1 MKTKEFIKRV
11 EELGFKVFNES
22 DYYVIKDEYEDNV
35 ANVNKTTLTQMSTD
49 YIEWD
54 EVYDGD
60 KTKLFNLLVEYART
74 PIEDRE
80 EEKYYLVKFT
90 LKEIEEIKKKFD
102 IDLSDFELVEVEE

>member
-1 MKTKEFIKRV
+1 
-11 EELGFKVFNES
+11 
-22 DYYVIKDEYEDNV
+22 
-35 ANVNKTTLTQMSTD
+35 MSTD

-80 EEKYYLVKFT
+80 EVKKFWIQHNYLVSKASNPVFMVRNKLKDVYRPINCRVDNPTYQAQFT
-90 LKEIEEIKKKFD
+90 LKEIEDIKKKLD
-102 IDLSDFELVEVEE
+102 TDLADFELVEVEDE